1 MSSFDAVAT
10 AVQKLLMNAP
20 AIAVAAV
27 KDGEL
32 VYSHAAGSIETGVP
46 ADVEGTVFMVASI
59 SKTMNGLLCM
69 LMKESGELDLDK
81 DISEYTGTIIRNP
94 YFAEVPVTAR
104 HLLWHTSSLKDDES
118 AVNSFGQWKTSDV
131 DCTVGLEAYVLAR
144 LMDPGSARRIW
155 SDVRGPTNPRIL
167 DASGWYNY
175 SNAGA
180 TLLEWVL
187 EKVASVPYAQL
198 VQTRIFDALGMA
210 RSKYT
215 LFEAQ
220 QLQGA
225 SLAVPQLVGHYG
237 VAEVPAAGLR
247 TTAGDL
253 ARFLAALTNPC
264 RCPISAES
272 LSEMLP
278 DDGFAGLGWWGMDF
292 PYGESRSDEC
302 VFAHG
307 GLMEGVRTHIYIW
320 PKRQAGAVILT
331 NSSCDYSLVASA
343 LKKAVLE
350 GTAQRQN
357 RQNRKQKQEAHANQA
372 RRNGSGQDLEEVS

>member
-10 AVQKLLMNAP
+10 AVQKLLMDAP

-46 ADVEGTVFMVASI
+46 ADVEGTIFMVASI

-69 LMKESGELDLDK
+69 LMKKSGELDLDK
-81 DISEYTGTIIRNP
+81 DISEYTGTTIRNP
-94 YFAEVPVTAR
+94 YFPEVPVTAR
-104 HLLWHTSSLKDDES
+104 RLLLHTSSLQDDET

-144 LMDPGSARRIW
+144 FMDPDSARRIW
-155 SDVRGPTNPRIL
+155 SNC
-167 DASGWYNY
+167 SFEYHY

-180 TLLEWVL
+180 TLLGWVL
-187 EKVASVPYAQL
+187 EKVAGVPYAQL
-198 VQTRIFDALGMA
+198 VQTRIFDALGMV
-210 RSKYT
+210 RSTYT
-215 LFEAQ
+215 LLEAQ
-220 QLQGA
+220 KLQGA
-225 SLAVPQLVGHYG
+225 SLAVPHLVGHYG

-253 ARFLAALTNPC
+253 ARFLAALTNPD

-278 DDGFAGLGWWGMDF
+278 DDGFSGLGWWGMDF
-292 PYGESRSDEC
+292 PYGERRSDEC
-302 VFAHG
+302 VFTHG

-331 NSSCDYSLVASA
+331 NSACDYSLVASA

-350 GTAQRQN
+350 GT
-357 RQNRKQKQEAHANQA
+357 
-372 RRNGSGQDLEEVS
+372 GS